1 MATLDQ
7 ADRTA
12 VVVGVSE
19 LWHGVHMGR
28 ASSHHT
34 TTWNKYSKLTDPEM
48 FQKRV
53 SLYINKHSVH
63 MTTFILYRV
72 NEKLKFVMKNKELQ
86 YYNNT

>member
-1 MATLDQ
+1 MYSRLCKTSTYVVSRECKFSLPSRLGPDNLMATLDQ

-34 TTWNKYSKLTDPEM
+34 TT
-48 FQKRV
+48 
-53 SLYINKHSVH
+53 
-63 MTTFILYRV
+63 
-72 NEKLKFVMKNKELQ
+72 
-86 YYNNT
+86 